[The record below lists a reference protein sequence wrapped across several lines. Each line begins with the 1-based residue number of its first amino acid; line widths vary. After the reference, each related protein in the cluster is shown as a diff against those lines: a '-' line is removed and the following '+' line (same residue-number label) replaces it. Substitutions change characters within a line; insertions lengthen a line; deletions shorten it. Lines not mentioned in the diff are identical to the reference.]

1 MPGAPPSAGTTTPE
15 SSASAG
21 RPAVF
26 AAACAFSAAL
36 PSKVGSVS
44 SGSGR
49 PSEAAPSASTR
60 YGASNAAISV
70 ILPALW
76 LAMTSLPPSKRRVI
90 GLQQCPD
97 LQPGQFGDPGARE
110 TEHRG
115 KVLLAKR
122 RTLGG

>member
-1 MPGAPPSAGTTTPE
+1 MPGAPPSAGTTNPE

-21 RPAVF
+21 RPVAL
-26 AAACAFSAAL
+26 AAAWDLSAAL
-36 PSKVGSVS
+36 PSKVGAVS

-49 PSEAAPSASTR
+49 PSAAAPSASTR

-76 LAMTSLPPSKRRVI
+76 LAMTSLPPSNRLVI
-90 GLQQCPD
+90 GLQQRCD
-97 LQPGQFGDPGARE
+97 LQPGQLGDPGARE

-115 KVLLAKR
+115 EILLAE
-122 RTLGG
+122 